1 MASAS
6 ASAASAGFGAA
17 SSLRIRA
24 DHAPTWSLSARPLPV
39 MEALTSLG
47 VCRLTGMPCR
57 AATSMA
63 TPAAWAVPIT
73 VCTLCWAKTR
83 SIATEVRSVRA

>member
-1 MASAS
+1 MARAS
-6 ASAASAGFGAA
+6 ASAASAGLGAA

-24 DHAPTWSLSARPLPV
+24 TMLPTWSLPARPEPV
-39 MEALTSLG
+39 MAAFTSLG
-47 VCRLTGMPCR
+47 VCNATGYPRR
-57 AATSMA
+57 AATSIA

-83 SIATEVRSVRA
+83 STATASGR